1 MPMRYHS
8 GQGAVAVMHRA
19 LTVVL
24 TLVML
29 SVASAQTFD
38 VVAPSEA
45 RYLVRERV
53 LGIWMPATVGSTT
66 AVAGTVTFDGPVV
79 VSGSR
84 IDVDAATITSD
95 QAARDAVVRRESL
108 QTDEHRWVT
117 FAPLQVGGLPSPM
130 PTEGR
135 VEITVVGDLTVRGVV
150 RRITWSGTARFEG
163 EVVHLDAST
172 RVTFE
177 ALDLPQPRLGAL
189 VVLDDEIVLEVALV
203 LARR

>member
-1 MPMRYHS
+1 MRYHS

-19 LTVVL
+19 RTLVL

-29 SVASAQTFD
+29 TVASAQTFD

-66 AVAGTVTFDGPVV
+66 AVVGSVTFDGPVV
-79 VSGSR
+79 APGSR
-84 IDVDAATITSD
+84 FDVDAARITSD
-95 QAARDAVVRRESL
+95 QTARDAVVRRESL
-108 QTDEHRWVT
+108 QTDEHPWVT
-117 FAPLQVGGLPSPM
+117 FAPVQVTGLPSPL
-130 PTEGR
+130 PTEGAF
-135 VEITVVGDLTVRGVV
+135 EITIVGDLSVRGVV
-150 RRITWSGTARFEG
+150 RRVTWSGTARFDG
-163 EVVHLDAST
+163 EAVRLDAST

-177 ALDLPQPRLGAL
+177 ALDLPQPSLGAL
-189 VVLDDEIVLEVALV
+189 FVLDDEIVLEVALV